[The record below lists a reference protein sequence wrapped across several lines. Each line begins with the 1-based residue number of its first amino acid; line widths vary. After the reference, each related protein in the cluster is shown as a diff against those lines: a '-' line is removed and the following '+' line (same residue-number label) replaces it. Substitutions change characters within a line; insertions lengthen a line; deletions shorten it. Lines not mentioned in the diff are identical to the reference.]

1 MGMKMFDVDRL
12 TQMHLLLVNLG
23 YKFKAVEVAIFYLT
37 LTLNLYK
44 RFYRVICS
52 FGER

>member
-1 MGMKMFDVDRL
+1 MGMKMFDVDRS
-12 TQMHLLLVNLG
+12 TQMHLLLVNL
-23 YKFKAVEVAIFYLT
+23 ATNSRLLRLPYLT
-37 LTLNLYK
+37 LTLNLHK